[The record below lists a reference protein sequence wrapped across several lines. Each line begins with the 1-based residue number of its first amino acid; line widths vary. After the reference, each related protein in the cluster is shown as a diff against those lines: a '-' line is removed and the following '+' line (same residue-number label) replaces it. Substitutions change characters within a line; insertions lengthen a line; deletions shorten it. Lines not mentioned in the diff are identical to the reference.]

1 MCGIAGLFQ
10 PERRPNAP
18 LDEIARRMGATIHHR
33 GPDSD
38 GVWQDEAAGYGVS
51 QQRLAIIDL
60 SPAGH
65 QPMLSRSERYVLAYN
80 GEVYNFNK
88 IRAKLE
94 NEQARA
100 WRGHSDT
107 EVLLEAIESWGID
120 AAMAE
125 CAGMFAIAL
134 WDRHERKLVLA
145 RDRFGKKPLYVGWLP
160 TGGVVYGSE
169 LKALTQHPQFDRSV
183 NRDVLCQYLRRRY
196 VGGRRAIYEDV
207 FKVAPGSVITID
219 AAQATKTP
227 DEAAFDGMCKRFWSP
242 QDMHE
247 APPLDMS
254 RYSEEDALDQLEAHL
269 RLAVEERM
277 IADVPLGAFLSG
289 GIDSSLVVAEMQAL
303 ASAPVR
309 TFTIGFDDKRFDESK
324 HAQAVA
330 DHLKTDHTEF
340 RVTGQD
346 ALDVLPLLPT
356 MFCEPFADASQIPT
370 YLVSK
375 LARQHVTVALTGDG
389 GDEGFAGYPHY
400 TLAPKSARLL
410 KAPHLLRAPAAWLMG
425 ALATP
430 ASVAACTLYPPTR
443 NSPPLNKIIKGVD
456 LLGAKHFGETYRALM
471 TACRRPERMLA
482 FDSPEPPAPMP
493 AHGVDRVKWMMMRD
507 VIDFIADDSTVK
519 VDRASMAVSLETRS
533 PMLDHRLMAF
543 GWSLPTSMLIRDGQ
557 GKWPLRQLL
566 YRHVP
571 REVIDRPKK
580 GFSIPIARWLR
591 EDLRDW
597 ADNLLGRQRLADQG
611 LFDPGYV
618 RKVWDQHQRGVRRGQ
633 DELWTILMFQQWLDS
648 QDAHPAA

>member
-10 PERRPNAP
+10 PDRRPDAP
-18 LDEIARRMGATIHHR
+18 LDDIARRMGAAIRHR

-38 GVWQDEAAGYGVS
+38 GVWQDESAGYAVS

-65 QPMLSRSERYVLAYN
+65 QPMVSRSGRYVVAYN
-80 GEVYNFNK
+80 GEVYNFT
-88 IRAKLE
+88 KLRE
-94 NEQARA
+94 KLDAEQAVD

-107 EVLLEAIESWGID
+107 EVLLEAVERWGID
-120 AAMAE
+120 RALE
-125 CAGMFAIAL
+125 HSAGMFALAL
-134 WDRHERKLVLA
+134 WDRHERALTLA

-160 TGGVVYGSE
+160 GGGVVYGSE
-169 LKALTQHPQFDRSV
+169 LKALTQHPQFNGEV
-183 NRDVLCQYLRRRY
+183 NREVLCRYLRRRC
-196 VGGRRAIYEDV
+196 VGGLRAIYRDV
-207 FKVAPGSVITID
+207 YKVAPGSVITLD
-219 AAQATKTP
+219 AKACAAAP
-227 DEAAFDGMCKRFWSP
+227 DEPAFDQACKRFWSP
-242 QDMHE
+242 QEMYD
-247 APPLDMS
+247 APAFDFE
-254 RYSEEDALDQLEAHL
+254 RYSETDALDQLEAHL

-303 ASAPVR
+303 SSSPVR
-309 TFTIGFDDKRFDESK
+309 TFTIGFDDKRFDESR

-346 ALDVLPLLPT
+346 ALDVLPLLPQ

-400 TLAPKSARLL
+400 TLAPKSAKLL
-410 KAPHLLRAPAAWLMG
+410 AAPHLLRQPAGWLMETLG
-425 ALATP
+425 SP
-430 ASVAACTLYPPTR
+430 ASAAACALWPRTR

-456 LLGAKHFGETYRALM
+456 LLNAPHFGYTHRALM

-482 FDSPEPPAPMP
+482 FDAHEPAPPCP
-493 AHGVDRVKWMMMRD
+493 ADGEDRVKWMMMRD
-507 VIDFIADDSTVK
+507 VVEFIADDSTVK

-543 GWSLPTSMLIRDGQ
+543 GWSLPSSMLIREGQ

-571 REVIDRPKK
+571 RAIIDRPKK
-580 GFSIPIARWLR
+580 GFSIPIGRWLR

-597 ADNLLGRQRLADQG
+597 ADHLLGRERLADQG
-611 LFDPGYV
+611 LFNPTYI
-618 RKVWDQHQRGVRRGQ
+618 RKVWDQHQSGVRRGQ
-633 DELWTILMFQQWLDS
+633 DELWAILMFQQWLDH
-648 QDAHPAA
+648 QDSPAS